1 MTDKTFKKMDKVYI
15 FNKSQN
21 PDPEYKTLGAAGFD
35 IASNEDVTLQP
46 GTVQLL
52 GTGLHFVL
60 MPGYEAQIRL
70 RSSWGLKGLI
80 IPNAPGT
87 IDEDYRGEIK
97 VMLHNLNPYPVTI
110 NKGERVAQV
119 VCAPS
124 LRPKIY
130 IMDSDEWNSPLNK
143 TLRGEGGFGSTGDK

>member
-1 MTDKTFKKMDKVYI
+1 MTDKKFKKMDKVYI

-21 PDPEYKTLGAAGFD
+21 PDPEYKTLKAAGFD
-35 IASNEDVTLQP
+35 IASNEDSVLEPNQ
-46 GTVQLL
+46 VKLI

-70 RSSWGLKGLI
+70 RSSWGLKGLM

-97 VMLHNLNPYPVTI
+97 VMLCNLNPYPIKI
-110 NKGERVAQV
+110 NKGERIAQV
-119 VCAPS
+119 VCAQS

-130 IMDSDEWNSPLNK
+130 IMDSDEWNSPQYQ

>member
-1 MTDKTFKKMDKVYI
+1 MTDKKFKQMEKVYI

-21 PDPEYKTLGAAGFD
+21 PDPEYKTEGAAGFD
-35 IASNEDVTLQP
+35 IASNEDVVMQS
-46 GTVQLL
+46 GETVLV

-97 VMLHNLNPYPVTI
+97 VMMHNLTPIPINI
-110 NKGERVAQV
+110 NKGERIAQV
-119 VCAPS
+119 ICARS
-124 LRPKIY
+124 YCPKIY

-143 TLRGEGGFGSTGDK
+143 TLRGEGGFGSTGNK

>member
-1 MTDKTFKKMDKVYI
+1 MTDKTFKQMDKVYI

-21 PDPEYKTLGAAGFD
+21 PDPEYKTSGAAGFD
-35 IASNEDVTLQP
+35 IASNEDATIQS
-46 GTVQLL
+46 GETVLV

-60 MPGYEAQIRL
+60 LSGHEAQIRL

-97 VMLHNLNPYPVTI
+97 VMLHNLTAFPIRI
-110 NKGERVAQV
+110 NQGDRVAQV
-119 VCAPS
+119 VCARS
-124 LRPKIY
+124 LSPRIH

>member
-1 MTDKTFKKMDKVYI
+1 MTDKTFKKMDKVYV

-21 PDPEYKTLGAAGFD
+21 PDPEYKTLKAAGFD
-35 IASNEDVTLQP
+35 IASNEDVILEP
-46 GTVQLL
+46 GKVQLI

-60 MPGYEAQIRL
+60 MPGYEAQVRL

-97 VMLHNLNPYPVTI
+97 VMLHNLTSLPIKI

-119 VCAPS
+119 VCAQS

-130 IMDSDEWNSPLNK
+130 IMDSDEWNSPLHK

>member
-1 MTDKTFKKMDKVYI
+1 MTDKKFKQMEKVYI

-21 PDPEYKTLGAAGFD
+21 PDPEYKTEGAAGFD
-35 IASNEDVTLQP
+35 IASNEDVVIQS
-46 GTVQLL
+46 GETVLV

-97 VMLHNLNPYPVTI
+97 VMMHNLTPLPINI
-110 NKGERVAQV
+110 NKGERIAQV
-119 VCAPS
+119 ICARS
-124 LRPKIY
+124 YCPKIY
-130 IMDSDEWNSPLNK
+130 IMDSDEWNSPLNS
-143 TLRGEGGFGSTGDK
+143 TLRGEGGFGSTGNN